1 MERWLDDKVKSQQHR
16 SQNHVALL
24 VALVSGL
31 TLTTLFLCGPA
42 AWGQVQGVIKI
53 GVLTDGMVPWTSS
66 AQGFQDGLKEL
77 GYVEGRNVNFEARA
91 TQGDSTR
98 LHELAAELMKS
109 NPHLLFC
116 ISDACWKDPGHIP
129 MVFTQVSDPVR
140 IGLVRSMARPGGN
153 ITGIA
158 SLRADLSAKRLELFK
173 ETVPSLRRVLVT
185 YDPTNTEEKEAVAS
199 ARGAASRLGLQLLE
213 QPIRSPLEI
222 EPALARLKEGGEDG
236 ILIVQE
242 GTNLNISGR
251 SLQVAT
257 SNNLPTMYPAS
268 FWSQFGAL
276 ASYGPDQYAQGRQA
290 ARLAHKI
297 LTGAAPRELPVEF
310 PHRIEFIVN
319 LRTAK
324 RIGLQVPQPVLVRAD
339 RVIH

>member
-1 MERWLDDKVKSQQHR
+1 MRTLMLAGLFFWAA
-16 SQNHVALL
+16 VAWAQPQR
-24 VALVSGL
+24 V
-31 TLTTLFLCGPA
+31 F
-42 AWGQVQGVIKI
+42 KI

-66 AQGFQDGLKEL
+66 AKGFQDGLQEL
-77 GYVEGRNVNFEARA
+77 GYVEGKNVTFEARA
-91 TQGDSTR
+91 TQGNSSR
-98 LHELAAELMKS
+98 VHELAAQLMKS
-109 NPHLLFC
+109 NPDLLFC
-116 ISDACWKDPGHIP
+116 ISDACWKQTGRIP

-140 IGLVRSMARPGGN
+140 IGLVQSMARPGGD

-173 ETVPSLRRVLVT
+173 EIAPSLRRVLVT
-185 YDPTNTEEKEAVAS
+185 YDPTNTEEKEALTSVRS
-199 ARGAASRLGLQLLE
+199 AARRLGLQLLE
-213 QPIRSPLEI
+213 QPITSPLEI
-222 EPALARLKEGGEDG
+222 EAGLGKLEEGGEDG

-242 GTNLNISGR
+242 GTNLNIPGR

-297 LTGAAPRELPVEF
+297 LTGTPPRELPVEF
-310 PHRIEFIVN
+310 PARIEFVIN
-319 LRTAK
+319 LNTAK
-324 RIGLQVPQPVLVRAD
+324 RISLQVPPPALLRAD
-339 RVIH
+339 RVVN

>member
-1 MERWLDDKVKSQQHR
+1 MKPQRYRFQDHL
-16 SQNHVALL
+16 ALG
-24 VALVSGL
+24 ALVSTV
-31 TLTTLFLCGPA
+31 TLASLFFCVPV
-42 AWGQVQGVIKI
+42 AWGQVERVFKI

-66 AQGFQDGLKEL
+66 AKGFHDGLQEL
-77 GYVEGRNVNFEARA
+77 GYVEGKNVTFEARA
-91 TQGDSTR
+91 TLGDSSR
-98 LHELAAELMKS
+98 VHELAAQLLKS
-109 NPHLLFC
+109 NPDLLFC
-116 ISDACWKDPGHIP
+116 ISDACWSRTGRVP

-140 IGLVRSMARPGGN
+140 IGLVQSMARPGGD

-173 ETVPSLRRVLVT
+173 ETIPSLRRVLVT
-185 YDPTNTEEKEAVAS
+185 YDPTNTEEKAAVTS
-199 ARGAASRLGLQLLE
+199 ARSAAQRLGLQLLE
-213 QPIRSPLEI
+213 QPIRDPLEI
-222 EPALARLKEGGEDG
+222 EAGLAELKEGGEDG

-242 GTNLNISGR
+242 GTNLNIPGR

-297 LTGAAPRELPVEF
+297 LTGTPPRELPVEF
-310 PHRIEFIVN
+310 PDRIDFVIN
-319 LRTAK
+319 LNTAK
-324 RIGLQVPQPVLVRAD
+324 RISLRVPQPVLLRAD
-339 RVIH
+339 RVVN